1 MEIMDLIAQI
11 FEVCIIPLMGILTA
25 YFVKWIG
32 VKTEELKEETKNEK
46 IEKYLDML
54 NNTITNC
61 VIATTQTY
69 VDTLKAQGAF
79 DIEAQKTAFTM
90 TYEAVAKLLT
100 DEATE
105 YLNEAVGDLNL
116 YITQKIE
123 AEVNLNKTIKFE

>member
-46 IEKYLDML
+46 TEKYLDML

-79 DIEAQKTAFTM
+79 DMEAQKTAFTM
-90 TYEAVAKLLT
+90 TYDAVAKLLT
-100 DEATE
+100 NEATE